1 MIEQNHLL
9 YALSVLEGSLSGID
23 NKKISNDVLT
33 SKNKLRSTIPTDSSY
48 EDNNI
53 PLTAEL
59 KTIMDTMSNDFE
71 KFTGTHTLAS
81 AEYWGHIQENKMSTN
96 YHNHGSVGVSGV
108 YYCQIP
114 ENSAKIVFWWKENPN
129 TPPRRNKITP
139 QEGRYFLFPSY
150 LYHSVPIH
158 ESETPRISLS
168 FNFNVRE
175 INKFKIPKQSD
186 MLKLQDDE

>member
-23 NKKISNDVLT
+23 NKKISNDVLNN
-33 SKNKLRSTIPTDSSY
+33 KDKLRSTVLTDSSY

-53 PLTAEL
+53 SWSAEI
-59 KTIMDTMSNDFE
+59 KIIMDTMSKAFE

-81 AEYWGHIQENKMSTN
+81 AEYWGHIQEKNMSTN
-96 YHNHGSVGVSGV
+96 YHNHPGYDVSCV

-114 ENSAKIVFWWKENPN
+114 KNSARIVFWWKDNENAKPHLY
-129 TPPRRNKITP
+129 PITP

-150 LYHSVPIH
+150 LYHSVPIN
-158 ESETPRISLS
+158 ESETPRISIS
-168 FNFNVRE
+168 FNFNTYE
-175 INKFKIPKQSD
+175 IDKSK
-186 MLKLQDDE
+186 DENSVSKS